1 MASDIDVVGSKEKPK
16 NGWGQNGY
24 QGASSVMP
32 GKTAPP
38 LGNPSVA
45 PPAPVTGPLTGKTE
59 ANSLRDS
66 LNLNGRGNDARLEH
80 FKHGGVAN
88 HPGMRSRQHSGE
100 TVPGVLARK
109 GSH

>member
-1 MASDIDVVGSKEKPK
+1 MVDDIVGSHEKPK
-16 NGWGQNGY
+16 NGRGQNGY

-38 LGNPSVA
+38 LGTPDVA
-45 PPAPVTGPLTGKTE
+45 PPAPVSGPLTGKRE
-59 ANSLRDS
+59 ANSFRNSANQNMSSDQ
-66 LNLNGRGNDARLEH
+66 ARLDH
-80 FKHGGVAN
+80 FRAGGVAP

-100 TVPGVLARK
+100 TVPNILARK